1 MFERQTLIDLTGLSK
16 ERIGAAF
23 SHGSEYERLTTL
35 VRELRLNHAVRLMNE
50 NPEMSLEQVCTA
62 SGFSNTVSFY
72 RSFKT
77 KFRMTPSQFRGTKN

>member
-50 NPEMSLEQVCTA
+50 NPEMS
-62 SGFSNTVSFY
+62 
-72 RSFKT
+72 
-77 KFRMTPSQFRGTKN
+77 